1 MYATIVKRIIRR
13 GFEDLSRGDFEAT
26 LRRFDPEARLLF
38 SGEHELGGE
47 QHGVAAIRAWFIRLF
62 ALFPG
67 IHWEIRRVLVDGWP
81 WDTWISTR
89 FVVRAQVNG
98 EPYENEGVQL
108 VRLRWGR
115 VIEDDI
121 WEDTA
126 KLVAALTVLARSGA
140 GHQLVRRW
148 HD

>member
-1 MYATIVKRIIRR
+1 MYPAIVKRIIRR

-26 LRRFDPEARLLF
+26 LRRFDPQARLLF
-38 SGEHELGGE
+38 SGEHALGGE
-47 QHGVAAIRAWFIRLF
+47 RRGVAAIHAWFVRLF

-67 IHWEIRRVLVDGWP
+67 IHWEVHRILVDGWP

-98 EPYENEGVQL
+98 APYENEGMQL

-115 VIEDDI
+115 VIEDYI

-126 KLVAALTVLARSGA
+126 KLVAALNTRSQPGVAR
-140 GHQLVRRW
+140 
-148 HD
+148 